1 MKRLTLLSAL
11 VLMLADLTA
20 CQSRQQAT
28 KVRQDREHSSLVKE
42 NKRLKA
48 EQRSKKAAQKN
59 VQSTT
64 STSSSTATSGNQQ
77 ETASSSNS
85 GDLPPATDLHDFVNR
100 YGVSPALYKV
110 QHGMDQKAA
119 LDSTPDNMKTSGELQ
134 TQHQMD
140 NQDN

>member
-1 MKRLTLLSAL
+1 
-11 VLMLADLTA
+11 MLAGLTA
-20 CQSRQQAT
+20 CQSQQRTT
-28 KVRQDREHSSLVKE
+28 KVKQEREHSSLVKE

-48 EQRSKKAAQKN
+48 EQRSKKSEQRDDK
-59 VQSTT
+59 QSA
-64 STSSSTATSGNQQ
+64 TSSALSTPTSDNQQ
-77 ETASSSNS
+77 ETASSGNS

-110 QHGMDQKAA
+110 QHGMDQKSA
-119 LDSTPDNMKTSGELQ
+119 LDSTPDNMKTSGEIQ